1 LTGEIPQN
9 TPFQISAI
17 RKVHLPHLINHLNTS
32 RVSATRWK
40 LMFAALLKQSQQL
53 FEIAYSKVPE
63 KHYDIIVSTFYYHS
77 MMLNWTYSWRSTDN
91 M

>member
-53 FEIAYSKVPE
+53 FEIAY
-63 KHYDIIVSTFYYHS
+63 
-77 MMLNWTYSWRSTDN
+77 
-91 M
+91 